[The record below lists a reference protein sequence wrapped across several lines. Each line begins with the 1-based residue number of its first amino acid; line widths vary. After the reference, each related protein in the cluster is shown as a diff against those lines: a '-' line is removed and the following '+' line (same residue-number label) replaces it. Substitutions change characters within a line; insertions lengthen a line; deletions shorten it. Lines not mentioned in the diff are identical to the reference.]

1 MDIIYA
7 DRVKKDIGVVQ
18 NCELDLA
25 YGKDENDFSLTIEL
39 SEHCCEEG
47 YFVYIEG
54 TEYGGIIDVI
64 HPDTDGSVIEYRGRT
79 WHGIME
85 GKVLEPDKGQDYLIV
100 SGEANTVLRSLV
112 DRMGISGLFSV
123 SEKDS
128 GIRIR
133 NYQFPRYVKGYTG
146 IRKMLQEFLGKLTIS
161 YVNKQVEMSVIPLYD
176 YSRDEEWDTSQ
187 ISFDIERNYRPV
199 NHLICLGRGDL
210 KKRKVIHLFAD
221 ENGGIQP
228 YSRVPL
234 PYADGHYILD
244 KSQQKLFYQDEKTEI
259 LDMGNAEIRENYIL
273 QDAQPLRWTAV
284 CTDYFVKDGD
294 GFKAVELKEEE
305 GYAMISSEP
314 ADWANK
320 YGNYFFLFEGT
331 YKSVE
336 GIENEVYEA
345 QSSQPADWNTNYGD
359 YYYYYSDGVSW
370 EYRKASGVSNE
381 RYVVQTVPPTDWQT
395 NYKNYYKVVPV
406 LIYIYEHR
414 TNIGDGIWIREYIES
429 EDVLD
434 EIHNKNEVL
443 FLKSKRVKEY
453 VYRNVG
459 GDTAPAWMPRTY
471 YIKETFYTPP
481 EWSAVVYYTKSV
493 TVAAPVFASGTYYE
507 KATMV
512 SFPPWKRGTYY
523 RRYEDNYASLVEAG
537 LEKMKEYADGD
548 KLSSSLD
555 SGYLYDVGDIVGA
568 REAVTGIKVSQTV
581 TKKIVNISKNIETIT
596 YEIGE

>member
-1 MDIIYA
+1 MEVIYA
-7 DRVKKDIGVVQ
+7 DKTRRDIGILMGC
-18 NCELDLA
+18 NMDLA
-25 YGKDENDFSLTIEL
+25 YGKDENDFSITMELT
-39 SEHCCEEG
+39 EHCCKEG
-47 YFVYIEG
+47 YFIYIEN
-54 TEYGGIIDVI
+54 TEYGGIIDAI
-64 HPDTDGSVIEYRGRT
+64 HPDSDNSTIEYKGRT
-79 WHGIME
+79 WHGVME
-85 GKVLEPDKGQDYLIV
+85 GKVLEPDNGQDYLIV

-320 YGNYFFLFEGT
+320 YGNYFFLFEGA

-336 GIENEVYEA
+336 GIESEVYEA

-443 FLKSKRVKEY
+443 FLKSKRVREY

-523 RRYEDNYASLVEAG
+523 RRYEDNYACLVEAG
-537 LEKMKEYADGD
+537 LEKMKEYADCD
-548 KLSSSLD
+548 KVSSSLD
-555 SGYLYDVGDIVGA
+555 SGYPYDVGDIVGA
-568 REAVTGIKVSQTV
+568 REAVTGIKVSQPV
-581 TKKIVNISKNIETIT
+581 TKKIVNISRNMETIT